1 MSAQINSV
9 ARSKRGEQEVE
20 GIESYEYIELSTGN
34 DYLPK
39 VKI

>member
-1 MSAQINSV
+1 MSAQINS
-9 ARSKRGEQEVE
+9 AAKSKRGEQEVE
-20 GIESYEYIELSTGN
+20 GIESQEYIELSTGN

>member
-20 GIESYEYIELSTGN
+20 GIESQEYIEL
-34 DYLPK
+34 
-39 VKI
+39 

>member
-9 ARSKRGEQEVE
+9 ARSKREQEVE
-20 GIESYEYIELSTGN
+20 GIESQEYIELSTGN